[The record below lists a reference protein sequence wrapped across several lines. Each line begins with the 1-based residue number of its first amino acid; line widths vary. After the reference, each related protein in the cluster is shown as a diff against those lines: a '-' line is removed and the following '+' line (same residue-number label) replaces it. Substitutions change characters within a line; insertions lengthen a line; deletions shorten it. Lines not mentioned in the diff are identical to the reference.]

1 MFEKQPPRHYDTR
14 GSHQRSW
21 PGSQI
26 KKMAGTLQGKVA
38 LVTGAASGIGRATAL
53 AFAREGTKVV
63 VVDVQVGGGWATVRE
78 IERSDGQAIFFEC
91 DVSEAEQVE
100 SMVNQCVETYGRVDC
115 AFNNAG
121 ILGDLASTTEC
132 TEESFDQITRVNL
145 KGVWLCMKFEIL
157 QMLKQGGGVIV
168 NAGSDAGLAGRPRLL
183 AYSASKGGVIQLT
196 RTASLEYVRSN
207 IRINAVCPGL
217 ILTPLVEDQRKRD
230 PELVAD
236 LIEQL
241 PAGRAGEPEEVAEVV
256 IWLCSD
262 AASFVTG
269 HLMAVDGGTLAR

>member
-1 MFEKQPPRHYDTR
+1 
-14 GSHQRSW
+14 
-21 PGSQI
+21 
-26 KKMAGTLQGKVA
+26 MAGTFEGRVA

-53 AFAREGTKVV
+53 AFAREGAKVIV
-63 VVDVQVGGGWATVRE
+63 ADVEVVGGQQTVRE
-78 IERSDGQAIFFEC
+78 IKQSDGQAIFVKC
-91 DVSEAEQVE
+91 DVSETEQVA
-100 SMVNQCVETYGRVDC
+100 SMVSRCVETYGKIDC

-132 TEESFDQITRVNL
+132 TDESFDQIIRVNL

-168 NAGSDAGLAGRPRLL
+168 NAGSDAGLAGRPGLL
-183 AYSASKGGVIQLT
+183 AYSTSKGGVIQLT
-196 RTASLEYVRSN
+196 RTAALEYVRSN

-217 ILTPLVEDQRKRD
+217 ILTPMVAGQKKRD
-230 PELVAD
+230 PELVAG

-241 PAGRAGEPEEVAEVV
+241 PAGRAGEPEEVAETV

-262 AASFVTG
+262 AASYVTG
-269 HLMAVDGGTLAR
+269 HLMAVDGGNLAR